1 MLDRRHVR
9 FPGCTAHEMTLRW
22 ANGDPEARD
31 IIDKVLASAGLT
43 IDAVRVHTLAKF
55 IDEFERID
63 RITMMAEG
71 RRDSFLREIERHR
84 AGFARRLRRAVD
96 DAEKVEDAEFKVI
109 APAET
114 EGYA

>member
-1 MLDRRHVR
+1 MQ
-9 FPGCTAHEMTLRW
+9 FPGCTARDVTLRW
-22 ANGDPEARD
+22 ANGDPEAREMV
-31 IIDKVLASAGLT
+31 DKVLASAGLT
-43 IDAVRVHTLAKF
+43 MDAVRVHTLARF

-84 AGFARRLRRAVD
+84 ADFARRLRRAVD
-96 DAEKVEDAEFKVI
+96 DAEKVEDAEFKVV

-114 EGYA
+114 DGCP